1 MVVSSGL
8 VEVPKEMR
16 GDSDLSFG
24 GVSMTGAIGEGG
36 HSWEIRSMRG
46 VGLGLEIQDVSG
58 LDIERGVVGVVDF
71 AGVGGALAVT
81 KIVSKFSKKKN
92 SGTYYSKAAGISA
105 STRSQPKHIH

>member
-1 MVVSSGL
+1 
-8 VEVPKEMR
+8 
-16 GDSDLSFG
+16 
-24 GVSMTGAIGEGG
+24 
-36 HSWEIRSMRG
+36 MRG

-92 SGTYYSKAAGISA
+92 DVGGTYCAMVAGTSA
-105 STRSQPKHIH
+105 LTRSWPRHIH